1 MKSSHIRLFTSTI
14 AIAISMTCFAQPY
27 PTRLTEHEQQIES
40 IISSMTLE
48 EKIAMLHGK
57 NMFSSAGIPR
67 LNIADME
74 YADGP
79 FGIREEMEP
88 HS

>member
-1 MKSSHIRLFTSTI
+1 MIKSFFKLLVITALTALSIT
-14 AIAISMTCFAQPY
+14 AQAQKY
-27 PTRLTEHEQQIES
+27 PTKLLDHEMDIEN
-40 IISSMTLE
+40 IIKGMTLE
-48 EKIAMLHGK
+48 EKIDMIHGK

-79 FGIREEMEP
+79 FGIRE
-88 HS
+88 